1 MSASDPNAQR
11 MARALQAIDR
21 LQARLAEAEAAT
33 VRQREAIAVIG
44 VGCRFPGA
52 DDVDAFW
59 TLLDQGIDAISEV
72 PADRWDADAYHD
84 ADPDAPGTIVSRNG
98 GFIAAP
104 DAFDAAFFGI
114 SPREAASLD
123 PQQRLLLEVAWE
135 TMEHAGLPPP
145 SLAGQPVGVFV
156 GASSHDYS
164 QMLLSRPEQL
174 IDAYLATGNSH
185 SVAAG
190 RLSYQFGFTGP
201 SLAVDT
207 ACSSSLV
214 AVHLACQALR
224 AGECDMAL
232 AGGVNRILTPD
243 GSIVFSRAHMLAPD
257 GRCKTF
263 DAAADGFTRAE
274 GCGLVM
280 LKRLSDAQRD
290 GDRIL
295 ALVRGSAVNQD
306 GRSGGLTVPNGPS
319 QQAVIRRA
327 LEQAGLAPRDIDYV
341 EAHGTGTALGDPIE
355 IGALAAVFAATRE
368 RPLAVGS
375 VKTNVGHLE
384 AAAGICGLIKLVL
397 SLQHERLPRQLHF
410 TTPNPLIDW
419 AHSGVEVLA
428 QPRPWTGG
436 EARHAGV
443 SSFGFGGTNA
453 HVVLSAAPA
462 VEPPADADGADV
474 LLLSARDEAAL
485 RALAGR
491 WADHLASSR
500 HGLRTL
506 ARAALVQRA
515 PFAHRLALPA
525 NDRADARRAL
535 QHWLAGG
542 EGHHSPFG
550 EGHHSPVRIGEARQA
565 PRIAFLYTGQGA
577 QYAGM
582 ARALYAAEPA
592 FRDTMDC
599 CDALFRADG
608 GRSLIDLVC
617 RDDVAAELDMTA
629 SAQPALYAVECALA
643 ALWRAWG
650 VQPVA
655 VLGHSIGEFAAA
667 VTAGVFDLE
676 TGMRLVMERGRLMQA
691 LPEGGAMA
699 ALALPADAVLPRLP
713 AALTIAALNGPEACV
728 VSGPAHAVDALCAT
742 LQAEGVQLRRL
753 AVSHAFHSPAMAP
766 AADGFARF
774 AAVLPAAA
782 PRLPMYSTLS
792 GRRVEAA
799 AGDWSAFW
807 ADYWARQMVQ
817 PVRFDAALAALLE
830 QGVDQLIEIG
840 PQPHL
845 CALAQPRLAGRPALP
860 SLRRGQDGCL
870 TMAESVAALHCAGA
884 RLTAPTTAPRI
895 DLPRHP
901 FQRRRHWFE
910 ASSASRLPRAAAQHP
925 LLGAPLDLAGADT
938 RYFQAVFDA
947 SLSDWAGEHR
957 VYGGVVLPAA
967 GFVDCA
973 LALAQASGRALHLR
987 DIEFRQAL
995 RLDRPRTLQVSA
1007 SHDGQGGQG
1016 FRIHA
1021 RGDDAASEGWM
1032 LHAEGRL
1039 ADRSSS
1045 VAAPTL
1051 DQARAQCVQ
1060 PVEVEAVYRRL
1071 AAQQV
1076 EYGPSFHALRA
1087 LQVDAVGDATGRA
1100 LLARIELPAAVRSG
1114 AHLLHPVLLDACLQ
1128 GIAAFFVDELDHPTY
1143 LPAAMGEV
1151 RLSAACPRALWCHLR
1166 ARRQAGQ
1173 LNADIDLFDDA
1184 GRPFA
1189 QVRALQLRPASAPRV
1204 LDGVQED
1211 AGPWVVDWIE
1221 APLVPAPALPA
1232 PAALMPALRAQAAA
1246 ELAGDDCRR
1255 QIALLPELDALAA
1268 RWARRVLA
1276 DVGEDAAARGGIVE
1290 TLRPLHARLQVLAAD
1305 IALADDIATLDAE
1318 HARLSAAHPQA
1329 AAELALFGRCAR
1341 GMADALCGR
1350 LDALSLLF
1358 PGGDASDLARLYG
1371 ESPGARLMNLLVR
1384 DALARALEDAGRPLR
1399 MVEIG
1404 AGTGGTT
1411 RHLLPL
1417 LAPDA
1422 GHDYL
1427 YTDIAPSLLA
1437 QARSQFDQPALRFAR
1452 LDIEQPPPA
1461 ALRGQADIVIAA
1473 NVLHATRDIG
1483 ATLAHV
1489 AQLLAPGGWLLLP
1502 EVTQPLG
1509 WLDMIFGLTEGWW
1522 RFSDRALRGEHAL
1535 LPAARWCD
1543 VLRTH
1548 GFDDA
1553 CFLLDEAAGLPNNIM
1568 LARRDAGLPSPH
1580 VIAVGAP
1587 LPAVDG
1593 RPWLLDLRDARQGAE
1608 ENVDADVDADPR
1620 PEGVAAAVDTLRGA
1634 IAALATAPAASLT
1647 VLTRAACAIEGEGTL
1662 PRPAQ
1667 AALWGVLRVAQ
1678 LEHPDLLLRRV
1689 DLDVDLPVDALPA
1702 GPMADIQHGVD
1713 RSLAWRRGRPLKP
1726 RLGRLPAAQ
1735 GGPVELHLARRGSP
1749 DDLALVPMAR
1759 RAPAAHEVEIR
1770 VGAAGLNLID
1780 VLDTLGLLPFERG
1793 WLGVECAGE
1802 VVACG
1807 DAVRDLAPGD
1817 AVYGLAPGA
1826 FRSFVTVDARWVA
1839 RRPRHLS
1846 AAGAAALPAAFLTA
1860 WHALVDSAKLQ
1871 AGETVLIHAAAGGTG
1886 LAAVTVAHMLG
1897 ARVIAT
1903 ASPAKWPLLEA
1914 RGVAAVMHSRTLD
1927 FADAVKR
1934 RGGVDVVL
1942 NALSGDFITASLECL
1957 KPGGRFV
1964 EIGKRGILSPE
1975 QARALRPDVG
1985 YSVIDVLALARDE
1998 PARMRA
2004 LLDTLTA
2011 AFDEG
2016 RLQPLPF
2023 RVHALARAA
2032 DAFRCMQRAQ
2042 HVGKLVLDIDADT
2055 APVRADASYL
2065 VTGGCAGLG
2074 LRTAQWLVAQGAR
2087 HLMLLGRSAPSPDA
2101 SRVLDALRAD
2111 GCDIRVRQID
2121 VSDGTAL
2128 AALFA
2133 GELATLPP
2141 LRGIFHAA
2149 GVLMDALLADLDPAR
2164 LHAVLA
2170 PKTLGAWHLHRLSR
2184 DLPLDHF
2191 ALYSSAASLFG
2202 SPGQAAH
2209 VAANSY
2215 LDALAHRRRAL
2226 GLAAQAINW
2235 GPWSDIGSAASART
2249 QASMQARGIAS
2260 LTPEQGM
2267 RAFAALSARR
2277 QVAQAGVVALRWTE
2291 FANDA
2296 VRGDDFFAAFRNR
2309 MARSEEAAPAGAE
2322 RAAWDRIAALS
2333 PSLRRAELVR
2343 LLQDEVAAVLG
2354 LATGQRPDPA
2364 TGFFDMGMDSLMAVE
2379 LRNRLSRR
2387 CGVALSPAGIFE
2399 FPTIQ
2404 ALAAHLLDTLVPGTI
2419 AATPPAAAAAVRDG
2433 IAPAMNAVPD
2443 SSSPAHERSPDSIDP
2458 AYENSPDSIDPAI
2471 AAELAALDALLNK
2484 T

>member
-21 LQARLAEAEAAT
+21 LQGRLAEAEAAT

-59 TLLDQGIDAISEV
+59 TLLDEGVDAISEV
-72 PADRWDADAYHD
+72 PADRWDAEAYHD
-84 ADPDAPGTIVSRNG
+84 ADPDAPGTIVTRNG

-428 QPRPWTGG
+428 RPRPWTGG

-462 VEPPADADGADV
+462 VEPPADEDGADV

-491 WADHLASSR
+491 WANHLASSR

-506 ARAALVQRA
+506 ARAALAQRA
-515 PFAHRLALPA
+515 AFAHRLALPA
-525 NDRADARRAL
+525 KDRADARQAL

-542 EGHHSPFG
+542 EGHHSP
-550 EGHHSPVRIGEARQA
+550 VRVGEARQA

-592 FRDTMDC
+592 FRDTMDR

-608 GRSLIDLVC
+608 GRSLIDLAC

-676 TGMRLVMERGRLMQA
+676 TGMRLVIERGRLMQA

-699 ALALPADAVLPRLP
+699 ALALPADAVLPHLQ
-713 AALTIAALNGPEACV
+713 AGLTIAALNGPEACV

-742 LQAEGVQLRRL
+742 LQADGVQVRRL
-753 AVSHAFHSPAMAP
+753 AVSHAFHSPAMVP

-774 AAVLPAAA
+774 AAGLPGAA

-792 GRRVEAA
+792 GRRVETA

-817 PVRFDAALAALLE
+817 PVRFDAALGALLE
-830 QGVDQLIEIG
+830 QGVDLLIEIG

-884 RLTAPTTAPRI
+884 RLTPPTTVPRI
-895 DLPRHP
+895 DLPRQP

-910 ASSASRLPRAAAQHP
+910 ASSAPRLPRAAAQHP
-925 LLGAPLDLAGADT
+925 LLGAPLDLADAD
-938 RYFQAVFDA
+938 RRHFQAEFDA
-947 SLSDWAGEHR
+947 SLSDWAGEHL

-973 LALAQASGRALHLR
+973 LALAQATGRALHLR
-987 DIEFRQAL
+987 DIEFSQAL

-1007 SHDGQGGQG
+1007 SHDGQGGQR

-1021 RGDDAASEGWM
+1021 RGADAAGEGWM

-1039 ADRSSS
+1039 AEPSSS
-1045 VAAPTL
+1045 APAPTL
-1051 DQARAQCVQ
+1051 DEARAQCVQ

-1071 AAQQV
+1071 AAQQI

-1087 LQVDAVGDATGRA
+1087 LQVDAAGDAAGRA

-1166 ARRQAGQ
+1166 ARRQGGQ

-1221 APLVPAPALPA
+1221 APLLPAPALPA
-1232 PAALMPALRAQAAA
+1232 PAALTPALRAQAAA
-1246 ELAGDDCRR
+1246 ELASDDCRR

-1290 TLRPLHARLQVLAAD
+1290 ALRPLHARLQVLAAD
-1305 IALADDIATLDAE
+1305 LAVADDSAALEADR
-1318 HARLSAAHPQA
+1318 ARLAAAHPQA

-1341 GMADALCGR
+1341 GMADALRGR
-1350 LDALSLLF
+1350 VDALSLLF

-1384 DALARALEDAGRPLR
+1384 DALARALQHAKRPLR
-1399 MVEIG
+1399 IVEIG

-1411 RHLLPL
+1411 RHLLPV

-1437 QARSQFDQPALRFAR
+1437 QARSQFDHPALRFER

-1461 ALRGQADIVIAA
+1461 ALRGQADIVVAA

-1535 LPAARWCD
+1535 LPATRWCD
-1543 VLRTH
+1543 ALRAQ

-1568 LARRDAGLPSPH
+1568 LARRGADLPSPH

-1587 LPAVDG
+1587 LPAADG
-1593 RPWLLDLRDARQGAE
+1593 RPWLLDLRGAPQQAHEDPDQDRDQGPDQA
-1608 ENVDADVDADPR
+1608 
-1620 PEGVAAAVDTLRGA
+1620 PEGIAAAVDALRDA
-1634 IAALATAPAASLT
+1634 IAALAPAPASSLT
-1647 VLTRAACAIEGEGTL
+1647 VLTRAACAVEGEGSL

-1689 DLDVDLPVDALPA
+1689 DLDVDLPVNALPA
-1702 GPMADIQHGVD
+1702 EAMADVLHGVD
-1713 RSLAWRRGRPLKP
+1713 RSVAWRRGRRLKP

-1749 DDLALVPMAR
+1749 DDLALRPLAR

-1770 VGAAGLNLID
+1770 VSAAGLNLID

-1807 DAVRDLAPGD
+1807 EAVRDVAPGD

-1860 WHALVDSAKLQ
+1860 WHALVETARLQ
-1871 AGETVLIHAAAGGTG
+1871 PGETVLIHSAAGGTG
-1886 LAAVTVAHMLG
+1886 LAAVTVARMLG
-1897 ARVIAT
+1897 AHVLAT
-1903 ASPAKWPLLEA
+1903 ASPGKWPLLRA
-1914 RGVAAVMHSRTLD
+1914 RGVDATMHSRTLD

-1942 NALSGDFITASLECL
+1942 NALSGDFITASLDCL

-1964 EIGKRGILSPE
+1964 EIGKRDILSPD

-1985 YSVIDVLALARDE
+1985 YSVVDVLALARDE

-2042 HVGKLVLDIDADT
+2042 HVGKLVLDIDAET
-2055 APVRADASYL
+2055 AQVRADASYL
-2065 VTGGCAGLG
+2065 VTGGCGGLG

-2087 HLMLLGRSAPSPDA
+2087 HLVLLGRSAPSA
-2101 SRVLDALRAD
+2101 EAAQALEGLRAE
-2111 GCDIRVRQID
+2111 GCELRVRQID
-2121 VSDGTAL
+2121 VSDGAAL
-2128 AALFA
+2128 QALFA

-2149 GVLMDALLADLDPAR
+2149 GVLADALLADLDAAR

-2170 PKTLGAWHLHRLSR
+2170 PKALGAWHLHRLSR

-2191 ALYSSAASLFG
+2191 ALYSSAAALFG

-2235 GPWSDIGSAASART
+2235 GPWSDIGSAASVRT

-2277 QVAQAGVVALRWTE
+2277 QLAQAGVVALRWAD

-2296 VRGDDFFAAFRNR
+2296 VRGDDFFAAFRTR
-2309 MARSEEAAPAGAE
+2309 MERAEEAAPAGAE

-2333 PSLRRAELVR
+2333 PALRRAELVR

-2354 LATGQRPDPA
+2354 LPSGQRPDPA

-2404 ALAAHLLDTLVPGTI
+2404 ALAGHLLEALLPEPV
-2419 AATPPAAAAAVRDG
+2419 AATPPAAATPDS
-2433 IAPAMNAVPD
+2433 IDPAMNAVPD
-2443 SSSPAHERSPDSIDP
+2443 SIDP
-2458 AYENSPDSIDPAI
+2458 AREPSPDSIDPAI